1 MKFLVLIEATVISLS
16 LLNLITY
23 LKMFINLLLLY
34 ECLPYMYVRFPHKCV
49 PGPCGGEEMRSDPLR
64 QNLQVT
70 VSYSVGS
77 GS

>member
-1 MKFLVLIEATVISLS
+1 MF
-16 LLNLITY
+16 LNL
-23 LKMFINLLLLY
+23 FLLY
-34 ECLPYMYVRFPHKCV
+34 ECLPYMYVHVPYKHV
-49 PGPCGGEEMRSDPLR
+49 PGPCGGERMRSDPLR